1 MEIIQDLNSGT
12 QVVGRQVLMLLLFH
26 RFWSVSIKK
35 KKLHQIL
42 KLVYLEIT
50 EMKEISIRKM
60 IERVDS
66 N

>member
-1 MEIIQDLNSGT
+1 MEIIQLLNSGT
-12 QVVGRQVLMLLLFH
+12 RVVGRQVLMLLLFY

-42 KLVYLEIT
+42 KLVYLEIMN
-50 EMKEISIRKM
+50 MKEISIRK
-60 IERVDS
+60 ITERVDS

>member
-1 MEIIQDLNSGT
+1 MEVIQLLNPGT
-12 QVVGRQVLMLLLFH
+12 QVVGRQVLMLLIFY

-35 KKLHQIL
+35 KLHEIL

-50 EMKEISIRKM
+50 KMKEISIGKI
-60 IERVDS
+60 IERVNS